1 MSRQE
6 EEDELG
12 SGLWRTATSTGSA
25 RRHGG
30 ALVRFKGRE
39 RQFARKKSRPESR
52 QYAINGIAVHGQ
64 SDSGEAGL
72 TVRRGVH
79 EGCQRDA
86 RGTTS

>member
-1 MSRQE
+1 MSVAQSCGARQRARAVRGVTE
-6 EEDELG
+6 GRWFDLKAGKGG
-12 SGLWRTATSTGSA
+12 SRG
-25 RRHGG
+25 
-30 ALVRFKGRE
+30 
-39 RQFARKKSRPESR
+39 KKSRPESR